1 MGVLKTLGGA
11 AVAAGGYVLNEVNE
25 LVEDVT
31 GHRLWGS
38 NTGKFDPKEPQS
50 PTNGVKEKVM
60 GTAKLAGI
68 FGVGGL
74 LLEKVFEFLSFLF
87 EKLLSFFDFGKKDK
101 EKEMAIETD
110 RNNLNFYEK
119 DLEFNRGRYKL
130 MDEKQR
136 TFNENAIANMPEYG
150 KKDPAKE
157 YMGYTHYAT
166 ALEKYGKADP
176 AIEPALRQNFMKMFS
191 LCLNQVKSFDGDPRK
206 GLPFAEWMTS
216 KAYMDSFR
224 DIVEQNNLYV
234 NLSSAEKDMLLNARL
249 MTKEERKKEFKD
261 KPELEEK
268 FKLIQQTSL
277 AIAGAD
283 RMAILQA
290 TENGVKSL
298 YVGDLRSQNG
308 SQGGQLGALQL
319 TITTGFEKVG
329 QMYDKETLRVEGE
342 KLLIQNSLERPL
354 SEEQVGKLIS
364 QIGGKDVFYRPLSAP
379 TQILTKLINE
389 AKSKDDV
396 AILVGK
402 VKMLYGDEMRYID
415 ISQRILNDKTIRAI
429 NLSGGLDKFD
439 QVMQGEDG
447 VAKAQQLLRI
457 MNTNMT
463 NNPITAVRLAY
474 RIGGAGVDDKSQL
487 TEKQALEFI
496 GKKIE
501 EDPRLIFSMGAY
513 SLYHGTN
520 DASKLMTG
528 ALSQNVYGSDLKE
541 ANMRRE
547 DKQGTYLAI
556 ATEDTN
562 VEKLKVAGNKVMLDS
577 YEKSNPSLN
586 TILADN
592 FSNRNILRDG
602 VRGDELLAV
611 LEKSNDKSPILNDFK
626 QLLKDNAEHSFKYS
640 PMEYVRLLSSQGD
653 KKIPIAE
660 MEKMLEQRRENWA
673 KTELALVKIDE
684 AGGYKEIE
692 KTLAKNDEARL
703 NFYAYAEKKPELKEY
718 LEMLKNDPRAK
729 LVAGTTLADLEKESV
744 GIKDKLAGGKTLS
757 EVRSEAL
764 VDSEIE
770 KDKFELTNENR
781 GGSQLA
787 NVLMMREVNQQI
799 GETRLEGMR
808 TEAKDFI
815 AEWEHRDKDYL
826 KNSQNLAQ
834 LMLMLSYGKERLESY
849 GLDYNEMI
857 KAYCDEVEYRKL
869 FSENKNDNLA
879 LAGKLIDGIKAQ
891 RDAVFGTKDDKTI
904 EEMVEDVIE
913 DIYVKDNPHPQFMS
927 ANTASFLIQGGLLTK
942 DNFSN
947 GVFDIGE
954 VFDDMRGIQVKMR
967 NGAFISFLRYGE
979 DLNKYSKDDQDYY
992 LALSDVRRQNEFIA
1006 EKEPKNI
1013 GIDLRELTGEKLSTK
1028 TSNSIGI
1035 DLEALKQARADVNIK
1050 PTKSAGIDFGMFG
1063 D

>member
-68 FGVGGL
+68 FGVGSL

-101 EKEMAIETD
+101 EKEMAIETY

-136 TFNENAIANMPEYG
+136 TFNENALENMPEYG
-150 KKDPAKE
+150 KKDPSKE

-166 ALEKYGKADP
+166 ALEKYGKVDP
-176 AIEPALRQNFMKMFS
+176 NIEPALRQNFMKMFKLS
-191 LCLNQVKSFDGDPRK
+191 LDQIKSFDGDVRK

-216 KAYMDSFR
+216 KAYQDSFR

-234 NLSSAEKDMLLNARL
+234 NLSSKDKDLLEEAML
-249 MTKEERKKEFKD
+249 MTKEERVKHFKD

-298 YVGDLRSQNG
+298 YVGDLRSSNT
-308 SQGGQLGALQL
+308 GQLGTLQL
-319 TITTGFEKVG
+319 TITTAFEKVG

-342 KLLIQNSLERPL
+342 KILSKLNLERPFK
-354 SEEQVGKLIS
+354 EEEVAKLIS
-364 QIGGKDVFYRPLSAP
+364 QVGGNEVFYRQGLEP
-379 TQILTKLINE
+379 TRTLTKMLEE
-389 AKSKDDV
+389 AKSRDEA

-402 VKMLYGDEMRYID
+402 LQMVYGDEMRYID
-415 ISQRILNDKTIRAI
+415 VAQRILNDKTINAI
-429 NLSGGLDKFD
+429 NKIGGLDKFD
-439 QVMQGEDG
+439 EVFQGENPSEK
-447 VAKAQQLLRI
+447 AKHLLKM
-457 MNTNMT
+457 MNINMGDH
-463 NNPITAVRLAY
+463 PITAQDILY
-474 RIGGAGVDDKSQL
+474 RIGGKGIEDRKIRN
-487 TEKQALEFI
+487 ENEALEVL
-496 GKKIE
+496 GEKIE

-513 SLYHGTN
+513 SLYHGTK
-520 DASKLMTG
+520 DPQALKTG
-528 ALSQNVYGSDLKE
+528 AYSLNVYGDDLKE

-547 DKQGTYLAI
+547 DHQGTYLAI
-556 ATEDTN
+556 ATEDTDLN
-562 VEKLKVAGNKVMLDS
+562 KLKVEGNKVQLA
-577 YEKSNPSLN
+577 EFTKSNSSIN
-586 TILADN
+586 TILATN
-592 FSNRNILRDG
+592 FKDRNIIKDG
-602 VRGDELLAV
+602 VRGDELLSAI
-611 LEKSNDKSPILNDFK
+611 EKSSEKSPVLNDFK

-653 KKIPIAE
+653 KKMPIAE

-757 EVRSEAL
+757 EIRSEAL

-815 AEWEHRDKDYL
+815 TEWEHRDKDYL

-849 GLDYNEMI
+849 GLDYSEMI

-979 DLNKYSKDDQDYY
+979 DPNKYSKDDQDYY
-992 LALSDVRRQNEFIA
+992 LAVSDVRRQNEFIA

-1013 GIDLRELTGEKLSTK
+1013 GNDLRELTGEKLSTK